1 MFSSVDLS
9 VAAGKI
15 NLSKGYEGYDFTAS
29 QAASCKH
36 LQGQNRRFRIFAAGY
51 WKDFQN

>member
-1 MFSSVDLS
+1 MFSYADLS

-15 NLSKGYEGYDFTAS
+15 NLPQGYDFAAS

-36 LQGQNRRFRIFAAGY
+36 LQSQNRRFRVFAAGY
-51 WKDFQN
+51 WKIF